1 MYKILSGKDILTRW
15 YNLSKVQFSWSR
27 DCSMQAVAMRHQDTM
42 GQKMVYLLFIQVVIW
57 AAVFLMCAKFWGGYF
72 LWPWR
77 TSSLPPTTILFPIAP
92 LHTLSAPAKCKH
104 LLFPYLYPH
113 FVACFSR
120 TTPSVDCQSPSRHLG
135 ALLPS
140 CAWSASTAPGV
151 WVVLG
156 AREPG
161 GTVSSAVVPRSVK
174 GRM

>member
-27 DCSMQAVAMRHQDTM
+27 DCSMQGVAMRHQDT
-42 GQKMVYLLFIQVVIW
+42 GAEDGLFTLHSVGYLGSG
-57 AAVFLMCAKFWGGYF
+57 FLMCAVFWGGYF
-72 LWPWR
+72 LWLWR
-77 TSSLPPTTILFPIAP
+77 TSSLPPTTILFPITP

-120 TTPSVDCQSPSRHLG
+120 TTPSVDCQSPSHHLG

-151 WVVLG
+151 WLVLG

-161 GTVSSAVVPRSVK
+161 GTVSSAVVPRSLK